1 MTLFRKLA
9 AAAFLMFASTTA
21 ANAQTEVDEWT
32 IFTNPNNCRAISTF
46 AKGTTVS
53 IAIYADGRA
62 TMMFLDDNVF
72 GSVRNN
78 APVDGQLAFVQGE
91 SLETKWS
98 TLTLTGVILDD
109 GKGKKGAMLQTPSG
123 GDFLATVSKS
133 EIFGLLRGDEVLA
146 SIKPTNPGALVKGL
160 RTCASNL

>member
-1 MTLFRKLA
+1 MNLFRKLA

-21 ANAQTEVDEWT
+21 AHAQTEVDEWT
-32 IFTNPNNCRAISTF
+32 IFTNPNNCRAISTY

-62 TMMFLDDNVF
+62 TMMFLDDKVF
-72 GSVRNN
+72 ASVRNN
-78 APVDGQLAFVQGE
+78 APVEGQLAFVQGE

-98 TLTLTGVILDD
+98 DLQLTGVILDD

-123 GDFLATVSKS
+123 GDFLTTVAKS
-133 EIFGLLRGDEVLA
+133 DIFGLLKGEDVLA
-146 SIKPTNPGALVKGL
+146 SIKPTNPGALVQGL
-160 RTCASNL
+160 RNCIGKL